1 MNSEEALI
9 YLPID
14 NENDAHDLYDE
25 KLFELKQF
33 FLNRFPMSKVINA
46 RMSKFSK
53 IEDAYVALGGELP
66 EVTNPQIKSYP
77 SFDSIHELYKWYN
90 LEKNSVR
97 LQLSL
102 AKSLKEIWNAL
113 NEYVRLTRE
122 FATYWQVPVDESD
135 QSIIKLSV
143 EPNPM
148 DIQTA
153 LNALSDQEKLN
164 SEYIFTLPDENCL
177 KSEAKR
183 LSLWLNF
190 ENNE

>member
-1 MNSEEALI
+1 MNKEEALI

-14 NENDAHDLYDE
+14 DENDAQDLYDE

-33 FLNRFPMSKVINA
+33 FLSRFPMTKLITSRLAKFGKV
-46 RMSKFSK
+46 
-53 IEDAYVALGGELP
+53 EDAYLALGGT
-66 EVTNPQIKSYP
+66 VSDTVNPIVKSLP
-77 SFDSIHELYKWYN
+77 SFDSIHGLYKWYN

-102 AKSLKEIWNAL
+102 AESLNEITTTL
-113 NEYVRLTRE
+113 NEYLELTRE
-122 FATYWQVPVDESD
+122 YAKYWQVSVSELD
-135 QSIIKLSV
+135 QSTIKLSV

-148 DIQTA
+148 DIQSG
-153 LNALSDQEKLN
+153 LNELSDQEKLN
-164 SEYIFTLPDENCL
+164 SEYILTLPDDNCL

-190 ENNE
+190 EINE